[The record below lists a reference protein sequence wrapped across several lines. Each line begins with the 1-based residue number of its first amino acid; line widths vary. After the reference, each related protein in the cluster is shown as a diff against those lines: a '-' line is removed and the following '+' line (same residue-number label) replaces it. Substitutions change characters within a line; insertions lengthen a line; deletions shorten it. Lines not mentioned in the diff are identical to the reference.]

1 MGDYGR
7 GYSALTAAAC
17 RELKANILGLQE
29 VDNGVARSGNVNQA
43 QLAAEASG
51 MNYFYSKARTYR
63 GRGEV
68 GNALL
73 VRGEIRDAE
82 VLQLRGDYHTV
93 KLGKHRAKL
102 VPEPR
107 NAIIANVS
115 LGGLDAAVGVA
126 HVGGDRRREQL
137 ARVADALSERAL
149 PQILLGDFNL
159 WPHDVKACLE
169 PYGFEVTHG
178 PNTNPSWEPR
188 QQIDHIVLKGL
199 QLHTLNALPRL
210 PVSDHL
216 ALMAEVEVV
225 TNPRP

>member
-17 RELKANILGLQE
+17 RELKADILGLQE

-68 GNALL
+68 GSALL
-73 VRGEIRDAE
+73 VRGEIQDFE
-82 VLQLRGDYHTV
+82 VLKLRGDYHTV
-93 KLGKHRAKL
+93 ALGKRRIKL
-102 VPEPR
+102 LPEPR

-115 LGGLDAAVGVA
+115 VDGLEAAVGVT
-126 HVGGDRRREQL
+126 HVGGDHRREQL
-137 ARVADALSERAL
+137 AQVAEALSERAL

-159 WPHDVKACLE
+159 WHHDVRKCLE
-169 PYGFEVTHG
+169 PYGFEVPRG

-188 QQIDHIVLKGL
+188 QQIDHIALKGL
-199 QLHTLNALPRL
+199 QFHVLNVIPRL

-225 TNPRP
+225 ANPRS